1 MGMWLKKDWSD
12 LNIIIT
18 NIYNYLSNEKDID
31 MDVGIDFRVD
41 VKKGT
46 LEFEEGTISVNINQK
61 EEEVI
66 DFLKVQSL
74 KSIVYGLPFD
84 FTMYDTSEETG
95 WNHYEDCYDDGEIF
109 SEEWL
114 EGVGHHEKLQSI
126 DLGIENKKEF
136 VKRLEDENYDTE
148 IYISLHITKD
158 NIEVDNY
165 RLNLGDKDLLYYE
178 SKELVELF
186 KKILSLDK
194 NKKEL
199 AESIEIKPPVHR
211 ESVEDI
217 HNEFLENIKVLLTDE
232 KFNNLI
238 RDYTVLEQDE
248 SYLYIDSVNKT
259 ATLHR
264 YFKGAYFNANTVYD
278 LPLTLSTQYELEDV
292 GDNISTSKPKWSSE
306 TLNGRLQRKINIEQD
321 YYKFAR
327 FIEKHFPSLKGENG
341 SLKPFEM
348 SLRLGEV
355 KPIKSSQTPYLS
367 SYGVV
372 GTSMGETSDN
382 IHSKILAMVRHE
394 YGHRNVEQGI
404 EDAEEFYKEYQTF
417 LETINKNN
425 K

>member
-18 NIYNYLSNEKDID
+18 NIYNFLSREKDID
-31 MDVGIDFRVD
+31 MDVGIEFRVD
-41 VKKGT
+41 VEKGT
-46 LEFEEGTISVNINQK
+46 LEFEEGTIGVNIDQK

-95 WNHYEDCYDDGEIF
+95 WNHYGDCYEDGEIF

-114 EGVGHHEKLQSI
+114 YGESSQLQSI
-126 DLGIENKKEF
+126 DLDIENKKEL

-158 NIEVDNY
+158 NIEVDTY
-165 RLNLGDKDLLYYE
+165 RLNLDDKDLLYYE

-217 HNEFLENIKVLLTDE
+217 HNEFIDNIKVLLTDD

-238 RDYTVLEQDE
+238 QDYTVLEQDE
-248 SYLYIDSVNKT
+248 SYLYIDTVNKT

-264 YFKGAYFNANTVYD
+264 YFKGANFHANTVHN
-278 LPLTLSTQYELEDV
+278 LPLTLTTQYELEDV
-292 GDNISTSKPKWSSE
+292 GHNISTSKPKWCSE

-341 SLKPFEM
+341 SLELFEM

-355 KPIKSSQTPYLS
+355 KPIKTSQTPYFS
-367 SYGVV
+367 SYVVV
-372 GTSMGETSDN
+372 GTNIGENSSN
-382 IHSKILAMVRHE
+382 INSKILAMVSHE
-394 YGHRNVEQGI
+394 YEHRNVVRDI